1 MPNEAPRDDSL
12 DEVDKRNARDW
23 FKVRKYVVRLI
34 RDEKKTMTQTA
45 NCAGVSVGFVHKWW
59 HRWLESKH
67 WDSLRSRSSQPHHM
81 HMKRYRYAVEVVDLK
96 RQHPLLGVQKLTQLL
111 KVEKNADI
119 SHMSVYRV
127 LVDEGELNAG
137 PKAQRIWRAFER
149 KHSNSLWQCDILD
162 VDDTKTAFLVSF
174 IDDHSRMIVASKVVA
189 SATTE
194 AIVDVFRKA
203 VRMFGAPRQVLTDH
217 GTQFFFN
224 KTGIATSFGSFC
236 EERGIKH
243 ILAGVRK
250 PTTCGKIERWHRSFR
265 QECLFLAKSQD
276 NHLLRWYL
284 PIWLDFYNNSRPH
297 FALDLRSPMEVYFA
311 DLKSN
316 DGIIDFAD
324 FHEVC

>member
-1 MPNEAPRDDSL
+1 VVNRLRERKMTMA
-12 DEVDKRNARDW
+12 EVARS
-23 FKVRKYVVRLI
+23 
-34 RDEKKTMTQTA
+34 
-45 NCAGVSVGFVHKWW
+45 AGVSIGFVHKWW

-67 WDSLRSRSSQPHHM
+67 WDSLRSRSSQPHHV
-81 HMKRYRYAVEVVDLK
+81 HMKRYRYADEVVEMK

-127 LVDEGELNAG
+127 LVEEGELNAG

-174 IDDHSRMIVASKVVA
+174 IDDHSRMILASKVVE

-194 AIVDVFRKA
+194 AIVDIFRKA

-217 GTQFFFN
+217 GAQFFFN
-224 KTGIATSFGSFC
+224 KTGIATSFGAFC
-236 EERGIKH
+236 EELGIKH

-276 NHLLRWYL
+276 QQLLRWYL

-316 DGIIDFAD
+316 DGIMDFAD